1 MQRFRSLLVVGYALV
16 SVGVLMAALLFP
28 AFRAVAYAPL
38 RELLVPPPEPVVVT
52 VVYST
57 EKEAWLEEM
66 VAAFARTRPMVD
78 GHPIQIELQKM
89 GSREM
94 YLDVLE
100 GKLQPDL
107 MSPASSL
114 QIAILQ
120 DLSNARYGRP
130 LVRQS
135 ACQTA
140 VQTPLVLVAWKDR
153 ATALWGADPN
163 GSMWKRLHDVLV
175 DTHGWATYGHPEW
188 GFVKYGQTDPLTSNS
203 GFMAIVLMTYNYFDK
218 TTGLTNADLTDPDYQ
233 TWFVE
238 FQNAAVRPFAV
249 STGPLMRDTVA
260 FGPSQYNIVAVYEAT
275 AIENMENAVNRY
287 GELYVYYPPATVMSD
302 HPFCVLEGDWVEPQR
317 ARAAALFV
325 DYLRSRPAQEAA
337 LRYGFRPV
345 DPAVPLDG
353 PASPLTQ
360 YQGNGLRRDL
370 PPQVE
375 LPAGS
380 VLDALLDL
388 WTRQVRP

>member
-1 MQRFRSLLVVGYALV
+1 MQRFRLLLVVGYALLAA
-16 SVGVLMAALLFP
+16 GVLVATLVFP
-28 AFRAVAYAPL
+28 AFRAISYAPA
-38 RELLVPPPEPVVVT
+38 RELFVPPPEPVVVT
-52 VVYST
+52 MVYST
-57 EKEAWLEEM
+57 EKQAWLEETI
-66 VAAFARTRPMVD
+66 ADFERTRPMVD
-78 GHPIQIELQKM
+78 GHPVELELLKS

-100 GKLQPDL
+100 GKIQPDL

-114 QIAILQ
+114 QIAILEE
-120 DLSNARYGRP
+120 LSKSRYGQP
-130 LVRQS
+130 IVRQS
-135 ACQTA
+135 ACQVA

-153 ATALWGADPN
+153 ATALWGTNPN

-175 DTHGWATYGHPEW
+175 DPSGWATYGHPEW
-188 GFVKYGQTDPLTSNS
+188 GFVKYGQTDPLKSNS

-218 TTGLTNADLTDPDYQ
+218 TTGLTNDDLTDPDYQ

-275 AIENMENAVNRY
+275 AIENLENAVNRY

-302 HPFCVLEGDWVEPQR
+302 HPFCVLEAAWVEPQR

-325 DYLRSRPAQEAA
+325 DYLRSRSAQEAA

-345 DPAVPLDG
+345 DLAVPLDG
-353 PASPLTQ
+353 SSSPFTQ
-360 YQGNGLRRDL
+360 YQNNGLQRDL
-370 PPQVE
+370 PLQVD

-388 WTRQVRP
+388 WSRQVRQ